1 MVTFPDLFWLLLL
14 GGVIGAWLKLTRA
27 REVAARE
34 AQALCQRHG
43 LQLLDQS
50 VGLRGIRLRRFGESR
65 RLERCYGFEVS
76 VDGQTREPAR
86 LWMAENVMTG
96 FSLPTH
102 DTRELASVVAT
113 QTNLPGHNENNVISL
128 AERRQSRH

>member
-1 MVTFPDLFWLLLL
+1 MTSFTDLFWLLLL
-14 GGVIGAWLKLTRA
+14 GGIIGAWMKLTRA

-50 VGLRGIRLRRFGESR
+50 VGLRGIRLRRFGDGR

-76 VDGQTREPAR
+76 GDGQTREAAR
-86 LWMAENVMTG
+86 LWMSQGVVTG
-96 FSLPTH
+96 FSLPTR
-102 DTRELASVVAT
+102 DARELESVVAT
-113 QTNLPGHNENNVISL
+113 QTSLGGPQESNVVSL
-128 AERRQSRH
+128 ADRRQTRH